1 LKVSRKFSLFH
12 KVHSVIIINNVKYVF
27 ISVLW
32 IDSWIEVTPQSLG
45 YNQNGSSY
53 SGIHVLSINS
63 QTLGSQEPGGL
74 HTIVEERLLSLF
86 LSEAQEHSDRASD
99 GSLPSPLSH
108 DELHSGDTS
117 EQSHSTYQN
126 ISMTKFPTAS
136 FPTDFPVTSSGEWA
150 SRPEIGAYTA
160 LACQTNDS
168 KESVSSPPN
177 CSSPINGSWYL
188 RNSAFMKSRF
198 IGWLLDHIPNILS
211 HATTFLLGAIT

>member
-1 LKVSRKFSLFH
+1 MVPSDSHDLG
-12 KVHSVIIINNVKYVF
+12 
-27 ISVLW
+27 
-32 IDSWIEVTPQSLG
+32 DSWIEVTPQSLG

-53 SGIHVLSINS
+53 SGF
-63 QTLGSQEPGGL
+63 QEPGGL
-74 HTIVEERLLSLF
+74 HTIVEERLLTLF
-86 LSEAQEHSDRASD
+86 LSEAQEHSDKTSD

-126 ISMTKFPTAS
+126 ISMTKSSTVS

-150 SRPEIGAYTA
+150 SRPEVGAYTA
-160 LACQTNDS
+160 L
-168 KESVSSPPN
+168 
-177 CSSPINGSWYL
+177 GSWRL

-211 HATTFLLGAIT
+211 HATTFLLGAITMLLFIRKRARFTKVLNIPLD

>member
-1 LKVSRKFSLFH
+1 MVPSDSHDLS
-12 KVHSVIIINNVKYVF
+12 
-27 ISVLW
+27 
-32 IDSWIEVTPQSLG
+32 DSWIEVTPQSLG

-53 SGIHVLSINS
+53 P
-63 QTLGSQEPGGL
+63 GSQEPGGL

-126 ISMTKFPTAS
+126 II
-136 FPTDFPVTSSGEWA
+136 TSSGEWA

-211 HATTFLLGAIT
+211 HATTFLLGAITMLLFIRKRARFTKVLNIPLD

>member
-1 LKVSRKFSLFH
+1 MVPSDSHDLS
-12 KVHSVIIINNVKYVF
+12 
-27 ISVLW
+27 
-32 IDSWIEVTPQSLG
+32 DSWIEVTPQSLG

-53 SGIHVLSINS
+53 P
-63 QTLGSQEPGGL
+63 GSQEPGGL

-117 EQSHSTYQN
+117 ERSHSTYQN
-126 ISMTKFPTAS
+126 II
-136 FPTDFPVTSSGEWA
+136 TSSGEWA

-211 HATTFLLGAIT
+211 HATTFLLGAITMLLFIRKRARFTKVLNIPLD

>member
-1 LKVSRKFSLFH
+1 MVPSDSHDLG
-12 KVHSVIIINNVKYVF
+12 
-27 ISVLW
+27 
-32 IDSWIEVTPQSLG
+32 DSWIEVTPQSLG

-53 SGIHVLSINS
+53 S
-63 QTLGSQEPGGL
+63 GSQEPGGL

-126 ISMTKFPTAS
+126 IN
-136 FPTDFPVTSSGEWA
+136 FPVTSSGEWA

-177 CSSPINGSWYL
+177 CSSLINGSWYL

-211 HATTFLLGAIT
+211 HATTFLLGAITMLLFIRKRARFTKVLNIPLD

>member
-1 LKVSRKFSLFH
+1 MVPSDSHDLG
-12 KVHSVIIINNVKYVF
+12 
-27 ISVLW
+27 
-32 IDSWIEVTPQSLG
+32 DSWIEVTPQSLG

-53 SGIHVLSINS
+53 S
-63 QTLGSQEPGGL
+63 GSQEPGGL

-126 ISMTKFPTAS
+126 ISMAKFPTAS

-177 CSSPINGSWYL
+177 RSSPITGSWYL

-211 HATTFLLGAIT
+211 HATTFLLGAITMLLFIRKRARFTKVLNIPLD